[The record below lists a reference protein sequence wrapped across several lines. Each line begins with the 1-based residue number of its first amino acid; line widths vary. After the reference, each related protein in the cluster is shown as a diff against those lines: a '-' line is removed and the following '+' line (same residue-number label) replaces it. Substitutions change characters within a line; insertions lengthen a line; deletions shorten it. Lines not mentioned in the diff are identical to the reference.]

1 MIPVLYAKNATEFGN
16 NGIGVLKDA
25 VSCIVMEERNGEY
38 TCTLQYPITGNWYG
52 RIAEG
57 SIIKAKANET
67 SNPQLFRISKSSKP
81 IKGIVTF
88 SANHISYDLSGLP
101 LMSLAQTNKTAQAA
115 MTAGFSACPL
125 AHGFTAWSDKT
136 VLESVNI
143 AAPRSLRNFIGGQE
157 GSILAL
163 YGGELEF
170 DNFTVKL
177 HVNRGADNGV
187 TIAYGKNLTDAKQD
201 KNIEAAYTHLCPYA
215 VKTVNTYNDDGEIIA
230 QTEELVKLTEN
241 VIPLYDPVPYSKA
254 LIMDFTDEFSDDEEI
269 NETNLRTKAN
279 AYISSHELT
288 APEVNLTVSF
298 IQIWD
303 TPEYKD
309 FAALERVKL
318 CDTVTVRYSELGID
332 VKAKV
337 VKTVYDSLKER
348 YNSILIGSARAN
360 LADTVLNINDRIE
373 EDKKLT
379 ESDKNASDV
388 SLNNAII
395 QATNKITGNAG
406 GYVVLSPANYP
417 EEILIM
423 NTNNK
428 STATKVW
435 RWNASGLGYSSTGY
449 NGPFGIA
456 MTADGQIVAD
466 YISTGTL
473 SAISISGCT
482 ISGGTLNIGSGKF
495 EVDSSGNIHAEGYVK
510 ATSGVIGGC
519 TITNGA
525 LDVPAANIS
534 GVLSAAHI
542 DVNGVITAGGISVKT
557 STLSSVNVQYAL
569 STSDTTAPTTGWS
582 TTAPAW
588 ENGKY
593 MWQKTVWTYATG
605 STSESAATCIT
616 GAKGDDGTSVT
627 ILGSYATLADLQ
639 TAHPT
644 GNPGDSY
651 LVGGD
656 LYVWNGSAWEDV
668 GQIKGDTGDTGVGV
682 SNITEQYY
690 LSDSDTATS
699 GGSWVNTCPA
709 WVSGKYI
716 WTRSYI
722 EWTDGSTSYT
732 TATIAGAINGA
743 NETASAATAA
753 VLDIEGHVYYTGTTE
768 IDGGKIRTGTVTALQ
783 INATNLHVSAANIDG
798 TLTIGQLPNT
808 VAELSD
814 IPTDVSQLFNDA
826 LYVNY
831 SGCVTIIDGRVTADY
846 VEALS
851 ISVGAAQITGQLT
864 AAQIDATGITA
875 TGVDITGKITATSGE
890 IKNLTISGKLTFGGN
905 NAYYIN
911 ANYNDSTYYIK
922 LPGFEVDDASGAV
935 FSGELNAPSGN
946 IGGCS
951 IVNGVLRVPVAN
963 IDGTITATELEV
975 KNGSYTYFKAGN
987 GEVKIAGFNVD
998 QDSIYNASTF
1008 ATSSIFLCRGTTN
1021 SYIIGGHFGNGW
1033 ALNIGWKFGVN
1044 TSGEMYCTKATITGA
1059 IYATSGIIGNETYNF
1074 TIGASGTSA
1083 SLYCGSSSLRGTG
1096 GIGTATNNVY
1106 LGTDGLSYSA
1116 PDSSVSDYTTVIR
1129 SGIVM
1134 CYGDPSLTG
1143 NQNRSVSI
1151 RQHGI
1156 YFYYAGSTKFS
1167 NASSITSYEK
1177 AAIEIPINATY
1188 AYMSGSWRSASTI
1201 TVSSDRKCKNSIENI
1216 DSRYVDLIDN
1226 LTPCRYKLNDDKTGR
1241 YHTGFIAQD
1250 VKTALE
1256 AAGLVPDELA
1266 ALDCEGEMWGLRY
1279 EELIAPIIAKIKALE
1294 KRILALEK

>member
-1 MIPVLYAKNATEFGN
+1 MIPILYEKDASAFDN

-25 VSCIVMEERNGEY
+25 VSCIVTEERNGEY

-52 RIAEG
+52 KIAEG

-318 CDTVTVRYSELGID
+318 CDTVTVRYSELGIN

-360 LADTVLNINDRIE
+360 LANTVLNINDRIE
-373 EDKKLT
+373 EDKKAA
-379 ESDKNASDV
+379 ENDKKSSDV
-388 SLNNAII
+388 DLHNAII
-395 QATNKITGNAG
+395 DATNKITGNAG
-406 GYVVLSPANYP
+406 GYVVLYPANYP

-495 EVDSSGNIHAEGYVK
+495 EVDSSGNIHAEGYIK

-534 GVLSAAHI
+534 GVL
-542 DVNGVITAGGISVKT
+542 
-557 STLSSVNVQYAL
+557 
-569 STSDTTAPTTGWS
+569 
-582 TTAPAW
+582 
-588 ENGKY
+588 
-593 MWQKTVWTYATG
+593 
-605 STSESAATCIT
+605 
-616 GAKGDDGTSVT
+616 
-627 ILGSYATLADLQ
+627 
-639 TAHPT
+639 
-644 GNPGDSY
+644 
-651 LVGGD
+651 
-656 LYVWNGSAWEDV
+656 
-668 GQIKGDTGDTGVGV
+668 
-682 SNITEQYY
+682 
-690 LSDSDTATS
+690 
-699 GGSWVNTCPA
+699 
-709 WVSGKYI
+709 
-716 WTRSYI
+716 
-722 EWTDGSTSYT
+722 
-732 TATIAGAINGA
+732 
-743 NETASAATAA
+743 
-753 VLDIEGHVYYTGTTE
+753 
-768 IDGGKIRTGTVTALQ
+768 
-783 INATNLHVSAANIDG
+783 
-798 TLTIGQLPNT
+798 TIGQLPNT
-808 VAELSD
+808 VAEISD
-814 IPTDVSQLFNDA
+814 IPTNVSQLNNDA
-826 LYVNY
+826 GYENS
-831 SGCVTIIDGRVTADY
+831 SGVVTIIDGRVTAAY

-864 AAQIDATGITA
+864 AAQINANGITA
-875 TGVDITGKITATSGE
+875 ANVDISGQITATSG
-890 IKNLTISGKLTFGGN
+890 
-905 NAYYIN
+905 
-911 ANYNDSTYYIK
+911 
-922 LPGFEVDDASGAV
+922 V
-935 FSGELNAPSGN
+935 
-946 IGGCS
+946 IG
-951 IVNGVLRVPVAN
+951 
-963 IDGTITATELEV
+963 D
-975 KNGSYTYFKAGN
+975 
-987 GEVKIAGFNVD
+987 
-998 QDSIYNASTF
+998 
-1008 ATSSIFLCRGTTN
+1008 
-1021 SYIIGGHFGNGW
+1021 
-1033 ALNIGWKFGVN
+1033 
-1044 TSGEMYCTKATITGA
+1044 
-1059 IYATSGIIGNETYNF
+1059 ETYNF
-1074 TIGASGTSA
+1074 TIGSSGTSA
-1083 SLYCGSSSLRGTG
+1083 SIYCGTSSLIKWLYGVSY
-1096 GIGTATNNVY
+1096 NNVY
-1106 LGTDGLSYSA
+1106 IGTDGLSYSYVDTSGGYNELQA
-1116 PDSSVSDYTTVIR
+1116 CTIRGGSLQTFGTNQDHENVSIKINAGSIRFFNAGTNDLMNANNPFLYEVGAIELTQQYSPFLTGMWKSLMSIQVVSD
-1129 SGIVM
+1129 
-1134 CYGDPSLTG
+1134 
-1143 NQNRSVSI
+1143 
-1151 RQHGI
+1151 
-1156 YFYYAGSTKFS
+1156 K
-1167 NASSITSYEK
+1167 
-1177 AAIEIPINATY
+1177 
-1188 AYMSGSWRSASTI
+1188 
-1201 TVSSDRKCKNSIENI
+1201 RKKSCIENI

-1250 VKTALE
+1250 VKAALE
-1256 AAGLVPDELA
+1256 AAGLTPGELA
-1266 ALDCEGEMWGLRY
+1266 ALDCDGDMWGLRY
-1279 EELIAPIIAKIKALE
+1279 EELIAPMIAKIKALE